1 LQPQEIE
8 NREGNKMKK
17 YVEPQLEILTTFSD
31 EFCVVVE
38 AISGNEVTDR
48 ILFVTE
54 DELD

>member
-1 LQPQEIE
+1 
-8 NREGNKMKK
+8 MKK